1 MGRLR
6 ESAAV
11 GTRGREARELAATM
25 STKPPEED
33 VSKSQSKEMILGRT
47 GSLLRTG
54 RLSGGPS

>member
-6 ESAAV
+6 ESAAA

-47 GSLLRTG
+47 DFLLRTG
-54 RLSGGPS
+54 RLSG